1 MQTQKNVVISRVFRL
16 VQLVVSNP
24 WPLLAPTLTKVR
36 STLLL
41 LDIVVR
47 LGWVSWPPEDDV
59 DEDLFCKWG
68 GAGTGTEG
76 LSWYPTNF
84 LQDVIP
90 KRIHSHND
98 YWRKVP
104 LFTALHQGCMSVEA
118 DVWLFDDPARRD
130 NLYVGHNRA
139 ALQPK
144 RTFQSLYIQPLVE
157 ILERQNP
164 TTEFYNDTRR
174 GVFDTAPDQTLTLLV
189 DLKTDGAKTWPKV
202 VEQLQPLRERGW
214 LTHVANGTVHERA
227 VTVVGTGNTPFEL
240 LTANDTYRDYFFDAP
255 LDRLSE
261 TPYDATNSY
270 FASVSFG
277 STIGS
282 AWMGKMSREQIRRI
296 RQQVK
301 QAHARGLKAR
311 YWDIPEWPVST
322 RNRIWDLLVREGV
335 DLLNADNVKAAAKR
349 GWDY

>member
-1 MQTQKNVVISRVFRL
+1 MVISRILRL
-16 VQLVVSNP
+16 VQPVVSNP
-24 WPLLAPTLTKVR
+24 WLLLAPTLTKVR

-59 DEDLFCKWG
+59 DEDMFCKWG

-98 YWRKVP
+98 YWRRVP

-118 DVWLFDDPARRD
+118 DVWLFDDPARKD
-130 NLYVGHNRA
+130 HLYVGHNRA

-144 RTFQSLYIQPLVE
+144 RTFQSLYIQPLVD

-164 TTEFYNDTRR
+164 STEFYNDTVR
-174 GVFDTAPDQTLTLLV
+174 GVFDTAPEQTLTLLV

-214 LTHVANGTVHERA
+214 LTHVANGTIHERA

-255 LDRLSE
+255 LDRLSSE
-261 TPYDATNSY
+261 APYDATNSY

-301 QAHARGLKAR
+301 QAHARGLKVR
-311 YWDIPEWPVST
+311 YWDTPEWPVST
-322 RNRIWDLLVREGV
+322 RNRIWELLVREGV
-335 DLLNADNVKAAAKR
+335 DFLNADNVKAAARR